1 MTRKRV
7 GLIGNPVKQSLSP
20 VFQQVAFDAA
30 GIDTTYE
37 LWLTEEDEI
46 STTINRLRGPD
57 YIGANVTVP
66 YKPHACQEVDE
77 LSERARRAGAVNT
90 IVNRNG
96 QLFGDNTDIPGFL
109 APLSAQGVDLAE
121 TNVIV
126 LGAGGAARGVVVALL
141 EAGCSAITVAN
152 RTKARAESLR
162 DDLDLAINV
171 TTLGDDLDSVLPDA
185 TLLVNSTAM
194 GWSDDDL
201 PISRGQ
207 LALLHSGAIV
217 YDLTY
222 KQTAFLR
229 VAAAAGFET
238 IDGLPM
244 LVHQGAES
252 FRIWTGQEPPI
263 DAMWQAAVEA
273 RRERE
278 NETPENLS

>member
-7 GLIGNPVKQSLSP
+7 GLIGNPVNQSLSP

-30 GIDTTYE
+30 GIETTYE
-37 LWLTEEDEI
+37 LWLTEEDQV
-46 STTINRLRGPD
+46 SATIDSLRGPD
-57 YIGANVTVP
+57 FIGANVTVP

-90 IVNRNG
+90 IVNRDG
-96 QLFGDNTDIPGFL
+96 QLFGDNTDIPGFR
-109 APLSAQGVDLAE
+109 APLIEHGVDLAAA
-121 TNVIV
+121 NVVV

-141 EAGCSAITVAN
+141 EAGCRAITVAN
-152 RTKARAESLR
+152 RTSERAESLR
-162 DDLDLAINV
+162 DDLDLGINV
-171 TTLGDDLDSVLPDA
+171 TSLGDDLDAVLPDA

-201 PISRGQ
+201 PISRDQ

-229 VAAAAGFET
+229 IAAAAGFET

-252 FRIWTGQEPPI
+252 FRLWTGQEPPLN
-263 DAMWQAAVEA
+263 AMWQAAVEA
-273 RRERE
+273 RDAREA
-278 NETPENLS
+278 

>member
-30 GIDTTYE
+30 GIETTYE
-37 LWLTEEDEI
+37 LWLTEDHEV
-46 STTINRLRGPD
+46 SSTINALRSLD

-66 YKPHACQEVDE
+66 HKPAACREVDE
-77 LSERARRAGAVNT
+77 LSDRARRAGAVNT
-90 IVNRNG
+90 IINQDG
-96 QLFGDNTDIPGFL
+96 HLIGDNTDIPGFR
-109 APLSAQGVDLAE
+109 APLIDQGIDLSGIR
-121 TNVIV
+121 VVV

-141 EAGCSAITVAN
+141 EAGCTSITVAN
-152 RTKARAESLR
+152 RTQNRAESLR
-162 DDLDLAINV
+162 DDLDRAISV
-171 TTLGDDLDSVLPDA
+171 TSLGEDLNSVLQET

-201 PISRGQ
+201 PISRDQ
-207 LALLHSGAIV
+207 LALLHSGAVV

-229 VAAAAGFET
+229 VAEAAGFET

-252 FRIWTGQEPPI
+252 FRLWTGLEPPL
-263 DAMWQAAVEA
+263 DAMWQAAVKA
-273 RRERE
+273 RDARE
-278 NETPENLS
+278 S